1 MELYTGNDE
10 IIRSATVNVYQS
22 NSNKTFNIKQPLQ
35 HLILL
40 ETTIKETA
48 NERQCSCKEAAMKV
62 NAIHKLTT

>member
-1 MELYTGNDE
+1 MELYAGNDE
-10 IIRSATVNVYQS
+10 VIRSATVNVYQS

-40 ETTIKETA
+40 ETNIKETA
-48 NERQCSCKEAAMKV
+48 NERQCSCKEVAMKV